1 MKYSGADVFLAE
13 YKLAGYRQIAM
24 RLFDEVDV
32 MVTPTCPTTFTIDE
46 LNADNIRRNAIM
58 GTYTNFVNLMDFCA
72 IAVPNGFR
80 PDGLPQGISFVAP
93 PLQDNRVIAFGAA
106 FHRRLRLT
114 MGATRHRLPAR

>member
-24 RLFDEVDV
+24 RLFDDVDV

-80 PDGLPQGISFVAP
+80 PDGLPQGVSFVAP

-106 FHRRLRLT
+106 FHRRLGLT
-114 MGATRHRLPAR
+114 MGATEHSLPAR